1 MGEKASE
8 KELRL
13 RLKDYYLLKKS
24 KSNKKK
30 TAVPASTVTRGK
42 LLQETSQ
49 KNQTSKLNGSDLSK
63 NMADSSTA
71 TLSNL
76 ESEQTDAVMDE
87 DFPDLSGRSSNKL
100 QYVAS
105 VGSRYNINKQQ
116 RFYIFRSCSKCRG
129 PQEESDRRIQCL
141 PSSRSYFWRLLIY
154 LHTLKAGNIFF
165 LFFSVLF
172 RNSRSLSM

>member
-63 NMADSSTA
+63 NMVDSETEDSTA

-87 DFPDLSGRSSNKL
+87 DFPDLSGKSSNKL

-105 VGSRYNINKQQ
+105 VGSR
-116 RFYIFRSCSKCRG
+116 
-129 PQEESDRRIQCL
+129 
-141 PSSRSYFWRLLIY
+141 
-154 LHTLKAGNIFF
+154 
-165 LFFSVLF
+165 
-172 RNSRSLSM
+172 